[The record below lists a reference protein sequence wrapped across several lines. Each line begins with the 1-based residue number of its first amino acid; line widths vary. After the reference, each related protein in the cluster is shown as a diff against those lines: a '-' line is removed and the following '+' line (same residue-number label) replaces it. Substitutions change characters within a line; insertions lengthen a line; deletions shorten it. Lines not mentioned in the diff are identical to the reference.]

1 MGRAPRKGD
10 LGCRETSPGLSLRA
24 GLSTSNKPNTS
35 QKNSSRS
42 EATQELL
49 FLSRRGN
56 VEAWKHRS
64 EPPVALARG
73 SRHKLITL
81 RSGRSTKRSLK
92 TLL

>member
-56 VEAWKHRS
+56 VEAWKHRP
-64 EPPVALARG
+64 EPPVLEPGEPSETDHAALREVYETQ
-73 SRHKLITL
+73 S
-81 RSGRSTKRSLK
+81 
-92 TLL
+92 